1 MVWQAAKAV
10 KLPIIGMGGIVTGED
25 ALEFILAGAS
35 AVAVGTANFMNPRA
49 TLEVLSGIEA
59 FLEEQGIA
67 RVADLIGKVD
77 AP

>member
-35 AVAVGTANFMNPRA
+35 AVAVGTANFMDPRA
-49 TLEVLSGIEA
+49 TLGVLDGMEA
-59 FLEEQGIA
+59 ILAEQGTA
-67 RVADLIGKVD
+67 RLADLIGKVD
-77 AP
+77 AG